1 MSFILMFIRIIVCP
15 RLPLRYFSD
24 LRAKKLPMKCDYRIT
39 FADIKEDSYEWVGE
53 WVNKAETIRFSHLE
67 DKL

>member
-1 MSFILMFIRIIVCP
+1 
-15 RLPLRYFSD
+15 
-24 LRAKKLPMKCDYRIT
+24 MKCDYRIT